1 MLSLGIEG
9 DMPSYDYRCRD
20 CEETFEIRHSFKETP
35 TIMCPACK
43 SRDTSKMP
51 SLAGLIVHTG
61 RSNRMDQAHD
71 QVKRNL
77 DMKEEM
83 RRDMGI
89 EKIAP
94 LRGSTMKQIY
104 DDAKAQ
110 SSFIKESMAA
120 QAEKR
125 ATEKAVKS
133 KEWTRKALARTPE
146 RAKIKAD
153 YKAKEQA
160 KKRAIRL

>member
-1 MLSLGIEG
+1 
-9 DMPSYDYRCRD
+9 MPNYNYRCRD
-20 CEETFEIRHSFKETP
+20 CEETFEISHSFKETP
-35 TIMCPACK
+35 TIMCPECK
-43 SRDTSKMP
+43 SRNTGKMP

-61 RSNRMDQAHD
+61 RSNRMDLAHD

-94 LRGSTMKQIY
+94 LRGSSMKQIY

-110 SSFIKESMAA
+110 SSYIKESMAA

-125 ATEKAVKS
+125 AAEKVIKS
-133 KEWTRKALARTPE
+133 KEWTRKALLRTPD
-146 RAKIKAD
+146 RAKIKAEL
-153 YKAKEQA
+153 KAKEQA

>member
-1 MLSLGIEG
+1 
-9 DMPSYDYRCRD
+9 MPSYDYLCKNCD
-20 CEETFEIRHSFKETP
+20 ETFEIRHSFKEMP
-35 TIMCPACK
+35 IVVCPLCK
-43 SRDTSKMP
+43 SRDTHKVP
-51 SLAGLIVHTG
+51 SLPGLIVHTG

-110 SSFIKESMAA
+110 SSYIKESMASQA
-120 QAEKR
+120 EQRAAEKR
-125 ATEKAVKS
+125 VKN
-133 KEWTRKALARTPE
+133 KEWTKKALQRTPE
-146 RAKIKAD
+146 RAKIRSE
-153 YKAKEQA
+153 YKAKEAA
-160 KKRAIRL
+160 KKRSVSI